1 MMAPSMQQ
9 FFGQARGLHNMAVT
23 CGYIPRALAIHAS
36 VLFVTLIFTVVAF
49 LIVRIVIGYF
59 VHVLVPV

>member
-36 VLFVTLIFTVVAF
+36 VLFVTLIFTVVA
-49 LIVRIVIGYF
+49 
-59 VHVLVPV
+59 